1 MDPQRA
7 RQWRLESYVEIL
19 QEKKEDGLLEN
30 YLQGLLYR
38 FQTND
43 SDWTLVDE
51 ISDALERMGESLII
65 WERVNYNK

>member
-1 MDPQRA
+1 
-7 RQWRLESYVEIL
+7 VEIL